1 MELCTQEE
9 GEHPK
14 AFVECVLPAFQRHA
28 VANPEAPEHRKLFIS
43 ALVGNLPDRQW
54 QILKSVVGWAGQSLS
69 VITKTFL
76 NSLKR
81 ASRKTGGK
89 RN

>member
-1 MELCTQEE
+1 MEE
-9 GEHPK
+9 GDHPK
-14 AFVECVLPAFQRHA
+14 VFAEHVIQAFQRHA
-28 VANPEAPEHRKLFIS
+28 AANSEAPEHRKLFIF

-54 QILKSVVGWAGQSLS
+54 QILKSMVGWAGQSLS
-69 VITKTFL
+69 VIRKTFL